1 MVKAKTAK
9 VTTASKV
16 VRATRISHV
25 LNNILRQCEVHGVYT
40 KKMLREA
47 SQVLRCDH
55 KSARRQLAQLEAR
68 GAHRVV
74 PHRGVAGTFIPT
86 PCPTPSIG
94 KITSGRPLTKLRT
107 ALLADFVT
115 IPLRSALSNGTG
127 PESKFLE
134 IRTNNSI
141 ATDDAGYH
149 AQLMP
154 WIPACRALLQQAL
167 TAYVGYPHDVPGVPE
182 LPFRI
187 FACLYPA
194 GDYSGMGAH
203 HDTHAGYGALALALT
218 DDYSP
223 ATSFYTATDIKGTTS
238 LDWPL
243 RAGHAVAICPSYCH
257 GVRAYKRPVDRLTIT
272 MYL

>member
-1 MVKAKTAK
+1 M
-9 VTTASKV
+9 
-16 VRATRISHV
+16 
-25 LNNILRQCEVHGVYT
+25 
-40 KKMLREA
+40 
-47 SQVLRCDH
+47 
-55 KSARRQLAQLEAR
+55 
-68 GAHRVV
+68 
-74 PHRGVAGTFIPT
+74 
-86 PCPTPSIG
+86 
-94 KITSGRPLTKLRT
+94 
-107 ALLADFVT
+107 LADYVT

-127 PESKFLE
+127 PKSNYLE
-134 IRTNNSI
+134 IRTNNCI

-187 FACLYPA
+187 FACLYVYPA
-194 GDYSGMGAH
+194 GEYSGMGAH

-223 ATSFYTATDIKGTTS
+223 ATSIYTATDIKGTTS
-238 LDWPL
+238 FDWPL

-257 GVRAYKRPVDRLTIT
+257 GVRAYKRPVDRLTIS